1 LFRFEVTHLVC
12 GLQGHGMLLEM
23 LPYGARRAQGVIETK
38 LVMNFV
44 AGRLSQK
51 ESLVR
56 LANKRWEVCTVAY
69 AHRMPAAAPWF
80 RLAVAAGSPQ
90 HLSGPAKPQRKGSN
104 GTMMRQPDHNLDKCS
119 LDTES
124 GSPQALP
131 LDEAAGTKASRRDL
145 LRGTL
150 ASVAALVF
158 ARQTTLQA
166 DAQAA
171 GGGTQVLLP
180 VQVAADYLRQ
190 RLLPDPIFQKY
201 YLPFTQQG
209 FQFIPERVQLAMGVR
224 PSQPGVALSPSLP
237 YLLAVVPSFRP
248 VDRNAASHEAVSIVV
263 LRERRV
269 NTVLAS
275 SVTVSHRPFQIAS
288 FTILELDRTGKL
300 VSHSI
305 NRSQLATLSPDQ
317 LARVLGAPDLKAA
330 AAEGEVPVP
339 TESDALSLASV
350 AYRNLLLDTFARPL
364 YPPAG
369 LQSMLAETS
378 LVQKWALVN
387 RKRYQDGASALGI
400 SLCTSCS
407 TSCNACCSSS
417 SSTISFSL

>member
-1 LFRFEVTHLVC
+1 
-12 GLQGHGMLLEM
+12 
-23 LPYGARRAQGVIETK
+23 
-38 LVMNFV
+38 
-44 AGRLSQK
+44 
-51 ESLVR
+51 
-56 LANKRWEVCTVAY
+56 
-69 AHRMPAAAPWF
+69 
-80 RLAVAAGSPQ
+80 
-90 HLSGPAKPQRKGSN
+90 
-104 GTMMRQPDHNLDKCS
+104 MRQPDHNLDECS

-124 GSPQALP
+124 GSPEALP
-131 LDEAAGTKASRRDL
+131 LDEAAGTKASRRGL

-158 ARQTTLQA
+158 ARQTTQQA

-171 GGGTQVLLP
+171 GGGTLVLLP
-180 VQVAADYLRQ
+180 VRVAADYLKQ

-201 YLPFTQQG
+201 YQPLTQQG

-224 PSQPGVALSPSLP
+224 PSQPGVALPPSLP
-237 YLLAVVPSFRP
+237 FLLAVVPSFRP
-248 VDRNAASHEAVSIVV
+248 VERSAPSHQAVSIVV

-269 NTVLAS
+269 NSVLAS
-275 SVTVSHRPFQIAS
+275 SVTVSHQPFQIAS

-305 NRSQLATLSPDQ
+305 NRSQLAALPPDQ
-317 LARVLGAPDLKAA
+317 LARVLGAPDVKAA
-330 AAEGEVPVP
+330 PADGEVPVP
-339 TESDALSLASV
+339 TESDALSLASL
-350 AYRNLLLDTFARPL
+350 AYRNLLLDNLARPL

-387 RKRYQDGASALGI
+387 RKRYQDGDSALGI